1 MDTSDIDKEID
12 EALAELEN
20 DDLQSQRSEE
30 EMAISE
36 AVVIDQDWTKFDF
49 VEHAE
54 KLPAI
59 EGKFLRK
66 FCEWFP
72 ISPQDLEGDS
82 KIKAIAK
89 MVFSQVRVDL
99 TNKAY
104 RLRRK
109 ARAQD
114 PVKKL
119 QRRLSLHEAKLQRM
133 EKEKQQILQE
143 KLKLQQDPRYI
154 KIAEARGLP
163 LPPSQAH
170 SHSD

>member
-1 MDTSDIDKEID
+1 MDREID

-20 DDLQSQRSEE
+20 EDFQSQHSEE

-36 AVVIDQDWTKFDF
+36 AVVLEQDWSKFNILD
-49 VEHAE
+49 HAE

-59 EGKFLRK
+59 VPSFERK

-72 ISPQDLEGDS
+72 ISPEDLQAD
-82 KIKAIAK
+82 KKLKAIAK
-89 MVFSQVRVDL
+89 MVFQQVKVDL

-163 LPPSQAH
+163 LPPSQDPVKAVEKAA
-170 SHSD
+170 D